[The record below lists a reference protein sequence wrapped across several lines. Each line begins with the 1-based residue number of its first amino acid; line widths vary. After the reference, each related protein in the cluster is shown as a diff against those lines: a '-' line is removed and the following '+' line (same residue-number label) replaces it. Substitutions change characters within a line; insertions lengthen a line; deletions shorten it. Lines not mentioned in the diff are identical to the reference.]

1 MKTSNFLIFLAFFA
15 MAQANA
21 DSVKE
26 WGHWAA
32 EDDPAKAILA
42 GADPAD
48 VTAPSAAGPG
58 RPFSPVNFPVTTV
71 TPLNTPQTG
80 GATGGG
86 FQDLGSGGNTGVNTR
101 RRRGGTNGPT
111 D

>member
-1 MKTSNFLIFLAFFA
+1 MKTSNFLIFLAFLVT
-15 MAQANA
+15 AQANA

-58 RPFSPVNFPVTTV
+58 RGRPFSPVNFPITTA

-80 GATGGG
+80 QA
-86 FQDLGSGGNTGVNTR
+86 QRPARPNRPRPNLR
-101 RRRGGTNGPT
+101 
-111 D
+111 